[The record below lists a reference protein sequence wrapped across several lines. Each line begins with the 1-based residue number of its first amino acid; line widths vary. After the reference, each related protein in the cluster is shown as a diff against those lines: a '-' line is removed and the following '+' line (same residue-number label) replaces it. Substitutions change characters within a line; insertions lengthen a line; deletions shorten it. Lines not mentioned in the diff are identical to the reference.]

1 MSDSPDESRLR
12 ATEAQMRRALGLQES
27 APSPPAPAV
36 PPAVMPGMHR
46 PARRFVRDGEV
57 TVSLTHRD
65 DLAGSNPLQAARQA
79 LQAQTQAREQ
89 AERQLADAQAMIRD
103 LQTKLAHERMA
114 KDEATQ
120 RTSAEKQASVQALE
134 EMRVELSAARAA
146 CQQTEQRLQKLV
158 TRRENQRALQDLPAG
173 IAGTKP
179 GREGDAGA
187 EITVEEVQAPAR
199 RRGRPPRVSQPEP
212 DSDIVEWWKPGWQ
225 DRYR

>member
-1 MSDSPDESRLR
+1 
-12 ATEAQMRRALGLQES
+12 MRRALGLQES

-79 LQAQTQAREQ
+79 LQAQT
-89 AERQLADAQAMIRD
+89 QAMIRD

-173 IAGTKP
+173 IAGTNP